1 MSLNLLR
8 KSNVLNNIFCET
20 MRKRMGLSFR
30 KTLGVYNYKVK
41 PAEYYKNPHQV
52 ELRLKERLKNR
63 KNELSTR
70 NLNAVRRNSI
80 RPFGRFT
87 TKSKFIV
94 DHQRVPNFN
103 IPDLTEFPLKP
114 YAARSTPKLNAENV
128 FVYSNMTRD
137 LMGKIQIQMKNSED
151 EDVKQ
156 LANEIFETD
165 EGKKIVEEYFKKI
178 YKRSKLKIVNF

>member
-8 KSNVLNNIFCET
+8 KSNVLNNIFCDT

-52 ELRLKERLKNR
+52 DLRLKERLKNR

-87 TKSKFIV
+87 TKAKFIV
-94 DHQRVPNFN
+94 DHQRIPNFN
-103 IPDLTEFPLKP
+103 IPNLTDFPLKP
-114 YAARSTPKLNAENV
+114 YATKSSQKVDPEKV
-128 FVYSNMTRD
+128 FAYSIMTRD
-137 LMGKIQIQMKNSED
+137 LMDKIKLQMKNSED
-151 EDVKQ
+151 ENVQK
-156 LANEIFETD
+156 LANEIFETE
-165 EGKKIVEEYFKKI
+165 EGKKIVEEYFSRNN
-178 YKRSKLKIVNF
+178 KRSKLKIVNF